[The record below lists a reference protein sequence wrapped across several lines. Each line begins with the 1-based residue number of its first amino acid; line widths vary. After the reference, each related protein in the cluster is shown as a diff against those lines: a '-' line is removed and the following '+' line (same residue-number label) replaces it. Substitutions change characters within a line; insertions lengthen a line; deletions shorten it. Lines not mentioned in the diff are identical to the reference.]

1 MDYPSST
8 LENFDINDSWKI
20 DRDVVLFVF
29 EIENLIASSWTL
41 PFPSFSTDRQLAMN
55 VITRMKGKPLSI
67 YNKFNELLKEW
78 HNKCSA
84 KTFDIAS
91 RLVMLTPDVICIL
104 AITACLEYDN

>member
-1 MDYPSST
+1 MNYPSNT
-8 LENFDINDSWKI
+8 LESFDINDSEKI

-29 EIENLIASSWTL
+29 ETENLIASSWTL

-55 VITRMKGKPLSI
+55 VITRMRGKPPDI
-67 YNKFNELLKEW
+67 YNKFNELLKKW

-84 KTFDIAS
+84 NPFYIAS

-104 AITACLEYDN
+104 AITACLECDN